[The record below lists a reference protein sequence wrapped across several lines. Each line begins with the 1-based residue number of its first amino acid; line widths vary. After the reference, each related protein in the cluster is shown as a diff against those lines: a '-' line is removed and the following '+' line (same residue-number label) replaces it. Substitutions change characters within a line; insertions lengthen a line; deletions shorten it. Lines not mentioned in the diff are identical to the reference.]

1 MAIASAAMSTPPASD
16 LVRTE
21 WLHRVEAEY
30 RSSAL
35 TQHLTLWL
43 TQAGAS
49 PDLILAGLRISA
61 DEIDHADL
69 SMETFVAAGGT
80 GAPALA
86 RESLQHAL
94 NPAEPLELAIARV
107 GVDAFCLGE
116 TVAVPL
122 FKQLREGCTV
132 PVARRA
138 LDRILR
144 DEVRHRDFGWTL
156 LTWLLDGPHA
166 DDVRALLTRELPRYF
181 ARVRASYAPAFA
193 QKYDRIAEGDRAW
206 GLIAPARYG
215 EVVRRTLTRDWKPR
229 FGRLGVDALG
239 AWNALSPNENQHTE
253 ALT

>member
-1 MAIASAAMSTPPASD
+1 MSTAPASD

-69 SMETFVAAGGT
+69 SMETFVAAGGA
-80 GAPALA
+80 GAPALTRA
-86 RESLQHAL
+86 SLEH
-94 NPAEPLELAIARV
+94 PVTPGEPLELAIARV

-156 LTWLLDGPHA
+156 LTWLLEGPHA
-166 DDVRALLTRELPRYF
+166 ADVRALLGRELPRFF
-181 ARVRASYAPAFA
+181 ARVRESYAPAFA
-193 QKYDRIAEGDRAW
+193 RTYDHIAEADRAW
-206 GLIAPARYG
+206 GLIAPARYA

-229 FGRLGVDALG
+229 FARLGVDAVG
-239 AWNALSPNENQHTE
+239 AWNQLSPNDLRHTE
-253 ALT
+253 AQG

>member
-1 MAIASAAMSTPPASD
+1 VQVVSSAMKAHAPPASD

-49 PDLILAGLRISA
+49 PDLILGGLRIAA

-69 SMETFVAAGGT
+69 SMETFVAAGGA
-80 GAPALA
+80 GAPSLA
-86 RESLQHAL
+86 RESLEMTRA
-94 NPAEPLELAIARV
+94 PGEALELAIARTA
-107 GVDAFCLGE
+107 VDAFCLGE

-122 FKQLREGCTV
+122 FKNLRERCTV

-156 LTWLLDGPHA
+156 LAWLVETPAGDA
-166 DDVRALLTRELPRYF
+166 VRGLVARELPSWF
-181 ARVRASYAPAFA
+181 ARVRGSYAPAFA
-193 QKYDRIAEGDRAW
+193 RTYTELADADRAW
-206 GLIAPARYG
+206 GLMPPARYAD
-215 EVVRRTLTRDWKPR
+215 VVARTLTRDWTPR
-229 FGRLGVDALG
+229 FARLGFDAAG
-239 AWNALSPNENQHTE
+239 AWAAS
-253 ALT
+253 